1 MTAGNHETHAELARE
16 LTASIN
22 RLRTDIEARSD
33 PMLEEV
39 ANALEVLLRLTS
51 HAHDHALENSE
62 RLDQIDRG

>member
-39 ANALEVLLRLTS
+39 ANAMEVLLRLTS

-62 RLDQIDRG
+62 RLDQIERG

>member
-1 MTAGNHETHAELARE
+1 MTTGNHDTHAELAKE
-16 LTASIN
+16 LTASIT

-51 HAHDHALENSE
+51 HAHDHALLNSE
-62 RLDQIDRG
+62 RLDQIERE

>member
-1 MTAGNHETHAELARE
+1 MTTGNHETHAELARE

-22 RLRTDIEARSD
+22 RLRTDMEARSD

-39 ANALEVLLRLTS
+39 ANAMEVLLRLTA

-62 RLDQIDRG
+62 RLDRLERG